1 MGAAMKRDRITSY
14 TLRNAAKMMEEAH
27 HSGDRSFQN
36 VLCCT
41 AISIASRN
49 NSHAYYK
56 AKGYLSEW
64 FKPEGVDIYWFGDP
78 GMRKNTEVR
87 IMLLYLAAHMAYSEG
102 L

>member
-1 MGAAMKRDRITSY
+1 MKKDRITSY

-27 HSGDRSFQN
+27 HSGDRGFPN

-41 AISIASRN
+41 AISRAARN

-56 AKGYLSEW
+56 AKDFLRER
-64 FKPEGVDIYWFGDP
+64 FKPEGAGIYWFGDP

-87 IMLLYLAAHMAYSEG
+87 ILILYLAAHMAYSEG